1 MTLIMSTQGKDTD
14 QLLTFSKQDQ
24 QLLCEYEIDEIE
36 ANIKLTFSA
45 PQYTINN
52 NRYSILND
60 HGDWIDVLLPAQRK
74 IDDETQLLQVIQ
86 NLSDTN
92 YKYEVDND
100 YFLNN
105 NKLKFKATGFKA
117 LKSDDHYFCKAF
129 GLVKGTIYERDTQG
143 FITATNILYP
153 YIYKYICI
161 NCYDIQDYTLIDQG
175 QKRYLLLKQ
184 FRTWNAGTI
193 TQVTSDIIVTF
204 QINQLI
210 KGFRV
215 QFQDEMYQDLQ
226 LNGDEYTLELYINKS
241 KKVLMRIQQQEEA
254 RILREQ
260 EFEYKKQ
267 IEQQRQAAIQ
277 QQYIEQEQQAQQE
290 AQNIYFQQESDLQK
304 QEDIWRSKQRIPNDN
319 EFTRYINQNYDLL
332 QSKKSQKVKLSKMFK
347 KKQLK
352 AQQFLLGVQQLDE
365 EIEELEESRLQLL
378 ISQNKNDVKMS
389 VQDLGD
395 TAEGHFP
402 KVVKRDPDEQ
412 IALSDRLTIQGP
424 LSINE
429 LNDSVHPPVVKVDP
443 NEVIPQQELQPQQ
456 QSQHPQIVKIDPTD
470 QIINTDQSDIQV
482 VDSGTT
488 QRQQT
493 QQREQEIINQPEQPS
508 SWNLTTNQN
517 NIPIIKNEN
526 QIQDTLLEDEFSYLD
541 NEFQKLESQNQ
552 QMETQLIELQRHFDK
567 QEQIK
572 REKTE
577 QKYLSIIEQLR
588 QIQTKDDMYNFI
600 ERNPDYEEFINNF
613 EKREVAYFINERQQ
627 AEQRIK
633 NNLKYLRQVQ
643 HEVIQD
649 DQHSQIDQQQEN
661 EMSLDQAQDQHSQ
674 IEQQLANE
682 VPLDQVQVQQIYGE
696 PKETPIQY
704 KQAPTP
710 PNENIK
716 QTVLDSNTQDVL
728 QLAVQHQD
736 NQKQYK
742 KICTAQFNKIAEQT
756 DVYNSL
762 SDQQLLTLYNEYQK
776 SKNLFTDTIPKDN
789 RVQIQRDINKIKT
802 YLIEIG
808 LIKDD
813 RKK

>member
-1 MTLIMSTQGKDTD
+1 MTLIMSTSGKETD

-60 HGDWIDVLLPAQRK
+60 HNDWIDVLLPAQRK
-74 IDDETQLLQVIQ
+74 IDDETQLLSVIQ
-86 NLSDTN
+86 NLSDAN
-92 YKYEVDND
+92 FKYEVDND

-117 LKSDDHYFCKAF
+117 IKSDDHYFCKTF
-129 GLVKGTIYERDTQG
+129 GLVKGTIYECDAQG

-153 YIYKYICI
+153 YIYKYICM

-204 QINQLI
+204 QVNQLI

-215 QFQDEMYQDLQ
+215 QFQDEMYQELQ

-267 IEQQRQAAIQ
+267 LEQQRQASVQ

-290 AQNIYFQQESDLQK
+290 AQNIYIQQENDLQK
-304 QEDIWRSKQRIPNDN
+304 QEDLWRTSSIRIPNDN
-319 EFTRYINQNYDLL
+319 EYKMIINQNYDML
-332 QSKKSQKVKLSKMFK
+332 QSKKSQKVKLTNMFK

-352 AQQFLLGVQQLDE
+352 AQQFLQGVQMLDE
-365 EIEELEESRLQLL
+365 DIEELEESRLRMLL
-378 ISQNKNDVKMS
+378 SANKNDNKMS
-389 VQDLGD
+389 VQDLND
-395 TAEGHFP
+395 TEEGHFP
-402 KVVKRDPDEQ
+402 KIVKRDPDEQ
-412 IALSDRLTIQGP
+412 MALSDRPSVQGN
-424 LSINE
+424 LSISE
-429 LNDSVHPPVVKVDP
+429 LND
-443 NEVIPQQELQPQQ
+443 
-456 QSQHPQIVKIDPTD
+456 SQHPQIVKRDPNEIVSQPQQD
-470 QIINTDQSDIQV
+470 LQPQQQSERPQIVKRDPDEVQV
-482 VDSGTT
+482 IDSGTEQRLQAD
-488 QRQQT
+488 QRQ
-493 QQREQEIINQPEQPS
+493 QEIINQPERPS
-508 SWNLTTNQN
+508 SWNFDTNQN
-517 NIPIIKNEN
+517 NIPIIKNED
-526 QIQDTLLEDEFSYLD
+526 QIQVTLPEDEFSYLD
-541 NEFQKLESQNQ
+541 KEFQKLESQNQ
-552 QMETQLIELQRHFDK
+552 QMETQLIELQRHFDE

-572 REKTE
+572 REKIE
-577 QKYLSIIEQLR
+577 QKYLSLIEQLR
-588 QIQTKDDMYNFI
+588 QIQTKDDINNYI

-613 EKREVAYFINERQQ
+613 GKREINYFINEREQ

-643 HEVIQD
+643 HEVIHD
-649 DQHSQIDQQQEN
+649 DQQQEN

-674 IEQQLANE
+674 IDQQQQNE
-682 VPLDQVQVQQIYGE
+682 IPLDQAQVQQIYEE
-696 PKETPIQY
+696 PKEI
-704 KQAPTP
+704 
-710 PNENIK
+710 PNENLK
-716 QTVLDSNTQDVL
+716 QIVLDSNVQDVL
-728 QLAVQHQD
+728 QLALKHKD

-742 KICTAQFNKIAEQT
+742 KICIALYNKIAEQ
-756 DVYNSL
+756 VFNYRAL
-762 SDQQLLTLYNEYQK
+762 SDQQLLTVFNEYQK
-776 SKNLFTDTIPKDN
+776 TKDLFTKTIGKEN
-789 RVQIQRDINKIKT
+789 RDDIQQDIFKIKT
-802 YLIEIG
+802 HLIKQGLIEN
-808 LIKDD
+808 D